1 LLAVNMRG
9 ITKRFGSMTAND
21 HIDFQVEQGEIHC
34 LLGENGAGKSTLM
47 NVLFGLHCPDEGCV
61 EIAGQLIPALTPRLA
76 YGLGIGMVHQHFML
90 INHLTCL
97 ENIILGN
104 EPGNVVIDRK
114 RARNQVQQLSDQ
126 YHFNIELDA
135 LVCDLSVGMKQR
147 VEILK
152 TLYRGAS
159 IIILD
164 EPTAVLTPIE
174 ADQLLAI
181 LKDMRAQGKTI
192 IFITHKLKETLT
204 VADRITILRG
214 GKSVALL
221 EADAATP
228 ETLARLMVGHD
239 VVFEIEKPENPQGE
253 AVLKVEDI
261 RLLPNAQSTVSFT
274 VHAGE
279 IFGIAGVEGN
289 GQQQLEQIIM
299 GLLRPKSGRIL
310 YQKTNLLEL
319 SQRARRKLRIAYIPS
334 DRLKQAILP
343 HVSLQENF
351 LLSNQY
357 NPQYVKAGLIQVKQL
372 KDSTQ
377 RFMQQFD
384 VRATSAQ
391 QEAGSLSGGN
401 QQKFVLAR
409 EVSKNPQFVLAC
421 QPVRGLDIGAI
432 KYIHSVLLK
441 LRSEGA
447 AILLISAELSDIFQL
462 SDTVGVLYKGELMDI
477 RKAEAFDNESI
488 SLLMAGR
495 KEAQADETTA
505 RS

>member
-1 LLAVNMRG
+1 MLAVNMRA
-9 ITKRFGSMTAND
+9 ITKRFGPMTAND
-21 HIDFQVEQGEIHC
+21 QIDFQVEQGEIHC

-47 NVLFGLHCPDEGCV
+47 NVLFGLHCPDEGCI
-61 EIAGQLIPALTPRLA
+61 EIEGQPVPALTPRLA
-76 YGLGIGMVHQHFML
+76 YQLGLGMVHQHFML

-114 RARNQVQQLSDQ
+114 RARKQVQQLSDQ

-174 ADQLLAI
+174 AEQLLSI
-181 LKDMRAQGKTI
+181 LKDMRVQGKTI
-192 IFITHKLKETLT
+192 IFITHKLKETLE
-204 VADRITILRG
+204 VADRITILLG

-221 EADAATP
+221 NAASTTP
-228 ETLARLMVGHD
+228 EELARLMVGHD
-239 VVFEIEKPENPQGE
+239 VEFEMKKEPFSQGE
-253 AVLKVEDI
+253 VVLAVEDV
-261 RLLPNAQSTVSFT
+261 RLLPNAQSTVSFA

-299 GLLRPKSGRIL
+299 GLMRPKSGRIL

-319 SQRARRKLRIAYIPS
+319 SARARRKLRFAYIPS
-334 DRLKQAILP
+334 DRLKQAILS
-343 HVSLQENF
+343 HASLNENF
-351 LLSNQY
+351 LLGNQY
-357 NPQYVKAGLIQVKQL
+357 DPQYVRRGLIQTKPL
-372 KDSTQ
+372 RENTARMMK
-377 RFMQQFD
+377 QFD

-409 EVSKNPQFVLAC
+409 EVGKNPRFVLAC

-432 KYIHSVLLK
+432 QYIHSVLLK

-477 RKAEAFDNESI
+477 RKTEAFDNESI

-495 KEAQADETTA
+495 KENRDETA
-505 RS
+505 KNA